1 MTEAQRARSR
11 YNTELASLIAPLRP
25 KLHRYCAR
33 MTGSAIEGEDVL
45 QEALEKAVEAFPA
58 SVPLTNPEGWL
69 FRIAHNA
76 ALDFL
81 RRRRR
86 IQAYET
92 AAGLEMSA
100 ELPADADRRIAAT
113 ASLRTFMQLPTRERS
128 CVILMDVLG
137 YSLSEIGAVTQMSIP
152 AIKALLHR
160 GRNQLRTFAAEPID
174 KPLPVLSPQERE
186 RLFFYVERFN
196 ARDFEALRDRLADE
210 VKAELVGQTVM
221 RGRREVS
228 NYYSNYA
235 SDLRWRLAAG
245 ALEGYAG
252 ALVFDNRETA
262 PLLPAYIVL
271 LRWEGDLLMEIKD
284 FRYARYIVDGADILS
299 LTR

>member
-1 MTEAQRARSR
+1 MDEAQRAGAAH
-11 YNTELASLIAPLRP
+11 NAELASLIGPLRP

-45 QEALEKAVEAFPA
+45 QEALMKAVEAFPA

-86 IQAYET
+86 IRAYET
-92 AAGLEMSA
+92 AARLEMSA
-100 ELPADADRRIAAT
+100 ESPADAEGRIAAA
-113 ASLRTFMQLPTRERS
+113 ASLRAFMQLPTRERS

-137 YSLSEIGAVTQMSIP
+137 YSLREISAVTQMSVP

-160 GRNQLRTFAAEPID
+160 GRNQLRAFAVGPVENSM
-174 KPLPVLSPQERE
+174 PVLSPQERE

-221 RGRREVS
+221 QGRREVA
-228 NYYSNYA
+228 NYFGNYA
-235 SDLRWRLAAG
+235 SDLRWRLDVG
-245 ALEGYAG
+245 ALEGNAV
-252 ALVFDNRETA
+252 AMVFDNQETA
-262 PLLPAYIVL
+262 ALKPAYIVL
-271 LRWEGDLLMEIKD
+271 LRWDGDELIEIRD
-284 FRYARYIVDGADILS
+284 FRYARYIVDGASIIS
-299 LTR
+299 LAE